1 VTRSRATATKV
12 AEAAD
17 ALLDWLQTQSMPAG
31 SPPNPRDPVAPA
43 ASAVVPELPTE
54 VRSAGDLKAEGDA
67 RGNEGPGAVPAA
79 PVQDSPEPG
88 DRPDPRE
95 ATRVATLPARG
106 HVGPRCAA
114 PLRLAHTDW
123 LYHRLTIAGPQG
135 EVAAFRAAARG
146 AGVIP
151 WHLDL
156 DRLEEDCFHLL
167 VSPPAPQR
175 RTLSV
180 TGARIVAGQLRDA
193 VGRRHDLAVARVG
206 RSRACPLDLHALVP
220 VPDALLRLGP
230 DDPASLAWLWEHWGT
245 TQALRHVAEAT
256 AVSGAGRDRLL
267 PGDAAFAIN
276 FWSADWTPWRA
287 LARIAARWPALRFDS
302 RPVYDT
308 P

>member
-1 VTRSRATATKV
+1 MTRSRATAAKV

-17 ALLDWLQTQSMPAG
+17 ALLDWLRTESTPAG
-31 SPPNPRDPVAPA
+31 SPPSPRDPAAPA
-43 ASAVVPELPTE
+43 ASADVAELPAGM
-54 VRSAGDLKAEGDA
+54 RSAGDLKAEGDA
-67 RGNEGPGAVPAA
+67 CGDEGPGAVPVVPAQA
-79 PVQDSPEPG
+79 SPKPG
-88 DRPDPRE
+88 DGPAPRE
-95 ATRVATLPARG
+95 AARVAAQPARG
-106 HVGPRCAA
+106 HAGRDA

-175 RTLSV
+175 RTLSLA
-180 TGARIVAGQLRDA
+180 GARIVAGQLRDA
-193 VGRRHDLAVARVG
+193 VGRRHDLAGARVG

-230 DDPASLAWLWEHWGT
+230 DDAASLVWLWEHWGT
-245 TQALRHVAEAT
+245 TQALRHVAEDT
-256 AVSGAGRDRLL
+256 AVSGAGRDRP
-267 PGDAAFAIN
+267 PGDAACRIT

-287 LARIAARWPALRFDS
+287 LAGIAARWPALRFDTS
-302 RPVYDT
+302 PLYDT

>member
-1 VTRSRATATKV
+1 MTRSRAAAAKV

-17 ALLDWLQTQSMPAG
+17 VLLEWLQTQSSPAG
-31 SPPNPRDPVAPA
+31 SRPSSPDPVGPAP
-43 ASAVVPELPTE
+43 SAVVPDLAAG
-54 VRSAGDLKAEGDA
+54 VRSAGDLKEKDT
-67 RGNEGPGAVPAA
+67 GADETSGALPVVPRPAT
-79 PVQDSPEPG
+79 PEPAN
-88 DRPDPRE
+88 RPAPSE
-95 ATRVATLPARG
+95 IEPATAQPARDQAG
-106 HVGPRCAA
+106 RGA

-167 VSPPAPQR
+167 VSPPAPQH
-175 RTLSV
+175 RTLSLA
-180 TGARIVAGQLRDA
+180 GARIVAGQLRDA

-206 RSRACPLDLHALVP
+206 RSRAFPFDLHALVP

-230 DDPASLAWLWEHWGT
+230 DDPASLAWLWEHWGI

-256 AVSGAGRDRLL
+256 AVSGAGRDRRR

-287 LARIAARWPALRFDS
+287 LARIAACWPALRFDT
-302 RPVYDT
+302 RPLYDT